1 MKQEHQMH
9 AKYFVNSYNK
19 HILLSDKSYFLYLEM
34 FFIKNLKKNVVKNI
48 AFTVTEMK
56 ERCEI
61 GRYTSSRPHRVHIVK
76 QK

>member
-34 FFIKNLKKNVVKNI
+34 FFIKNLKK
-48 AFTVTEMK
+48 M
-56 ERCEI
+56 
-61 GRYTSSRPHRVHIVK
+61 
-76 QK
+76 